1 MTEQSQA
8 LLTIDSFEDFEAG
21 NSGSFVLEEG
31 SYDGAIVCG
40 YTLNKANFEGKE
52 RILIQLIWQLVDE
65 EGNVHTLRGNGW
77 SISAS
82 DKSKM
87 RIELSKWFDTQDWG
101 KVCEILVK
109 GGILVKH
116 EDGGAHFDFDNFIG
130 KRGKLLI
137 AQKASKK
144 GSKYNV
150 ISSISPTKKKAAFT
164 YGEVP
169 WFLVEGDDVVD
180 AKLADGI
187 KIHRKEDSQKGA
199 PVMNSAAAATGSF
212 AAQPQASASAFAAIA
227 QAPQTQ
233 PQQFQNNAMWPAAA
247 APAAPN
253 PTPFANDG
261 DDLPF
266 SGDRA

>member
-8 LLTIDSFEDFEAG
+8 LLTIESFEKFEAG

-40 YTLNKANFEGKE
+40 YSINKANFEGKD
-52 RILIQLIWQLVDE
+52 RLLIQLLWQLTDDE
-65 EGNVHTLRGNGW
+65 DNVHTLRGNGW

-82 DKSKM
+82 EKSKM
-87 RIELSKWFDTQDWG
+87 RIELSKWFDTQDWT

-116 EDGGAHFDFDNFIG
+116 EDGGAHFNFDAFIG
-130 KRGKLLI
+130 KRGKLLV

-144 GSKYNV
+144 GTKYNV
-150 ISSISPTKKKAAFT
+150 ITSISPTKKKAAFT

-169 WFLVEGDDVVD
+169 WFLVEGDDIVD
-180 AKLADGI
+180 AKVADGI
-187 KIHRKEDSQKGA
+187 KIRRKDEDNGS
-199 PVMNSAAAATGSF
+199 SAIDPMSPAAGVTQAQTASF
-212 AAQPQASASAFAAIA
+212 AAVAQKAAHA
-227 QAPQTQ
+227 GQNQMWQAPAT
-233 PQQFQNNAMWPAAA
+233 PTD
-247 APAAPN
+247 PN
-253 PTPFANDG
+253 PTPAAPVVDDG

-266 SGDRA
+266 SGGRA

>member
-1 MTEQSQA
+1 MTEQAQA

-40 YTLNKANFEGKE
+40 YTLNKVNFEGKE
-52 RILIQLIWQLVDE
+52 RILIQLIWQLTDE

-82 DKSKM
+82 DKSKL

-116 EDGGAHFDFDNFIG
+116 EDGSAHFNFDNFIG
-130 KRGKLLI
+130 KRGKLLV

-150 ISSISPTKKKAAFT
+150 ISSISPTKKKGAFT

-169 WFLVEGDDVVD
+169 WFIVEGDDVVD

-187 KIHRKEDSQKGA
+187 KIHRKENQQTNTA
-199 PVMNSAAAATGSF
+199 PAMNPMAAATG
-212 AAQPQASASAFAAIA
+212 AFAAIA
-227 QAPQTQ
+227 QQQPQQPQQVQ
-233 PQQFQNNAMWPAAA
+233 PQQFQNNAMWPTATT
-247 APAAPN
+247 PTAPN
-253 PTPFANDG
+253 PTPFVND
-261 DDLPF
+261 DEELPF
-266 SGDRA
+266 

>member
-8 LLTIDSFEDFEAG
+8 LLTIESFEEFEAG

-40 YTLNKANFEGKE
+40 YTINKANFEGKE
-52 RILIQLIWQLVDE
+52 RLLVQLIWQLVDE
-65 EGNVHTLRGNGW
+65 EGNVHTIRGNGW
-77 SISAS
+77 TISANE
-82 DKSKM
+82 KSKM
-87 RIELSKWFDTQDWG
+87 RIELSKWFDTQDWA

-116 EDGGAHFDFDNFIG
+116 EDGGAHFNFDAFIG
-130 KRGKLLI
+130 KRGKLLV

-164 YGEVP
+164 YDEVP
-169 WFLVEGDDVVD
+169 WFLVEGEDIVE

-187 KIHRKEDSQKGA
+187 QIRRKEQDAKATPAVDPMSPVFGA
-199 PVMNSAAAATGSF
+199 T
-212 AAQPQASASAFAAIA
+212 AAQTVA
-227 QAPQTQ
+227 QQ
-233 PQQFQNNAMWPAAA
+233 PSNQYVP
-247 APAAPN
+247 PAAPISQPVAQPVAQQATIIPD
-253 PTPFANDG
+253 PT

-266 SGDRA
+266 

>member
-1 MTEQSQA
+1 MTEQSKA
-8 LLTIDSFEDFEAG
+8 LLTIESFEKFEAG

-40 YTLNKANFEGKE
+40 YTINKSNFEDKE
-52 RILIQLIWQLVDE
+52 RLLIQLIWQLVDE

-77 SISAS
+77 SISANE
-82 DKSKM
+82 KSKM
-87 RIELSKWFDTQDWG
+87 RVELSKWFDTQDWA

-116 EDGGAHFDFDNFIG
+116 EDGGAHFNFDAFIG
-130 KRGKLLI
+130 KRGKLLV

-150 ISSISPTKKKAAFT
+150 ITSISPTKKKAAFT

-169 WFLVEGDDVVD
+169 WFLVEGDDIVE

-187 KIHRKEDSQKGA
+187 QIRRKEQDAKATAAVDPMSPVFGA
-199 PVMNSAAAATGSF
+199 TS
-212 AAQPQASASAFAAIA
+212 AQPVAQKPAS
-227 QAPQTQ
+227 QYVP
-233 PQQFQNNAMWPAAA
+233 
-247 APAAPN
+247 PAAPIPQPVAQPVAQQATIIPD
-253 PTPFANDG
+253 PT

-266 SGDRA
+266 

>member
-8 LLTIDSFEDFEAG
+8 LLTIESFEEFEAG

-40 YTLNKANFEGKE
+40 YSINKANFEGKD
-52 RILIQLIWQLVDE
+52 RLLIQLIWQLVDE

-82 DKSKM
+82 EKSKM
-87 RIELSKWFDTQDWG
+87 RIELSKWFDTQDWS

-116 EDGGAHFDFDNFIG
+116 EDGGAHFNFDAFIG
-130 KRGKLLI
+130 KRGKLLV

-144 GSKYNV
+144 GAKYNV

-169 WFLVEGDDVVD
+169 WFLVEGDDIVE

-187 KIHRKEDSQKGA
+187 QIRRKEQGAKGTA
-199 PVMNSAAAATGSF
+199 AVDPMSPVFGATV
-212 AAQPQASASAFAAIA
+212 AQQ
-227 QAPQTQ
+227 
-233 PQQFQNNAMWPAAA
+233 PAASQYVPPA
-247 APAAPN
+247 APAPTAGQNQMWPSPATPTAPN
-253 PTPFANDG
+253 PTPAQVEVGED
-261 DDLPF
+261 DLDLPF
-266 SGDRA
+266 

>member
-1 MTEQSQA
+1 MTEQSKA
-8 LLTIDSFEDFEAG
+8 LLTIESFEEFEAG
-21 NSGSFVLEEG
+21 NSGSSFVLEEG

-40 YTLNKANFEGKE
+40 YSINKANFEGKD
-52 RILIQLIWQLVDE
+52 RLLIQLLWQLTDD

-82 DKSKM
+82 EKSKM
-87 RIELSKWFDTQDWG
+87 RIELSKWFDTQDWA

-116 EDGGAHFDFDNFIG
+116 EDGSAHFNFDAFIG
-130 KRGKLLI
+130 KRGKLLV

-144 GSKYNV
+144 GTKYNV
-150 ISSISPTKKKAAFT
+150 ISSISPTKKRAAFT

-169 WFLVEGDDVVD
+169 WFLVEGEDIVE

-187 KIHRKEDSQKGA
+187 QIRRKEQDAKATAAVDPMSPVFGA
-199 PVMNSAAAATGSF
+199 T
-212 AAQPQASASAFAAIA
+212 AAQPVA
-227 QAPQTQ
+227 QQTANQ
-233 PQQFQNNAMWPAAA
+233 YVP
-247 APAAPN
+247 PAAPISQPVAQPVAQQTTIIPD
-253 PTPFANDG
+253 PT

-266 SGDRA
+266 

>member
-1 MTEQSQA
+1 MTEQSKA
-8 LLTIDSFEDFEAG
+8 LLTIESFEEFEAG

-40 YTLNKANFEGKE
+40 YTINKANFEGKE
-52 RILIQLIWQLVDE
+52 RLLIQLIWQLVDE

-77 SISAS
+77 TISANE
-82 DKSKM
+82 KSKM
-87 RIELSKWFDTQDWG
+87 RVELSKWFDTQDWA

-116 EDGGAHFDFDNFIG
+116 EDGGAHFNFDAFIG

-144 GSKYNV
+144 GTKYNV

-164 YGEVP
+164 YSEVP
-169 WFLVEGDDVVD
+169 WFLVEGDDIVE

-187 KIHRKEDSQKGA
+187 QIRRKEQDAKATAAVDPMSPVFGA
-199 PVMNSAAAATGSF
+199 T
-212 AAQPQASASAFAAIA
+212 AAQPVAQQPAS
-227 QAPQTQ
+227 QYVP
-233 PQQFQNNAMWPAAA
+233 
-247 APAAPN
+247 PAAPISQPVAQPVTQQATIIPD
-253 PTPFANDG
+253 PT

-266 SGDRA
+266 

>member
-8 LLTIDSFEDFEAG
+8 LLTIESFEEFEAG

-40 YTLNKANFEGKE
+40 YTINKANFEGKE
-52 RILIQLIWQLVDE
+52 RLLIQLIWQLVDE

-77 SISAS
+77 TISANE
-82 DKSKM
+82 KSKM
-87 RIELSKWFDTQDWG
+87 RVELSKWFDTQDWA

-116 EDGGAHFDFDNFIG
+116 ADGGAHFNFDAFIG
-130 KRGKLLI
+130 KRGKLLV

-144 GSKYNV
+144 GTKYNV

-164 YGEVP
+164 YSEVP
-169 WFLVEGDDVVD
+169 WFLVEGDDIVE

-187 KIHRKEDSQKGA
+187 QIRRKEQDAKATSAVDPMSPVFGA
-199 PVMNSAAAATGSF
+199 T
-212 AAQPQASASAFAAIA
+212 AAQPVAQQPAS
-227 QAPQTQ
+227 QYVP
-233 PQQFQNNAMWPAAA
+233 
-247 APAAPN
+247 PAAPIPQPVAQPVTQQATIIPD
-253 PTPFANDG
+253 PT

-266 SGDRA
+266 

>member
-8 LLTIDSFEDFEAG
+8 LLTIDSFEEFEAG
-21 NSGSFVLEEG
+21 NSGSSFVLEEG

-40 YTLNKANFEGKE
+40 YTINKANFEGKD
-52 RILIQLIWQLVDE
+52 RLLVQLLWQLTDD

-82 DKSKM
+82 EKSKM
-87 RIELSKWFDTQDWG
+87 RIELSKWFDTQDWA

-116 EDGGAHFDFDNFIG
+116 ADGGAHFNFDAFIS
-130 KRGKLLI
+130 KRGKLLV
-137 AQKASKK
+137 AQKTSKK

-150 ISSISPTKKKAAFT
+150 ITSISPTKKKAAFT

-169 WFLVEGDDVVD
+169 WFLVEGEDIVD

-187 KIHRKEDSQKGA
+187 KIRRKDDANGTAAIDPMSPAAGVTQSQTA
-199 PVMNSAAAATGSF
+199 
-212 AAQPQASASAFAAIA
+212 AFAAVA
-227 QAPQTQ
+227 QKASTAG
-233 PQQFQNNAMWPAAA
+233 QNQMWPS
-247 APAAPN
+247 PATPTTPN
-253 PTPFANDG
+253 PTPVAPVVDDG

-266 SGDRA
+266 

>member
-8 LLTIDSFEDFEAG
+8 LLTIDSFEEFEAG
-21 NSGSFVLEEG
+21 NSGSSFVLEEG

-40 YTLNKANFEGKE
+40 YSINKANFEGKD
-52 RILIQLIWQLVDE
+52 RLLVQLLWQLADD

-77 SISAS
+77 TISAN

-87 RIELSKWFDTQDWG
+87 RVELSKWFDTQDWA
-101 KVCEILVK
+101 KVCDILVK

-116 EDGGAHFDFDNFIG
+116 EDGGAHFNFDAFIG
-130 KRGKLLI
+130 KRGKLLV

-150 ISSISPTKKKAAFT
+150 ITSISPTKKKAAFS

-169 WFLVEGDDVVD
+169 WFLVEGEDIVE

-187 KIHRKEDSQKGA
+187 QIRRKEQDAKATAAVDPMSPVFGA
-199 PVMNSAAAATGSF
+199 TS
-212 AAQPQASASAFAAIA
+212 
-227 QAPQTQ
+227 TQ
-233 PQQFQNNAMWPAAA
+233 PVTPKASSVGQNQMWPT
-247 APAAPN
+247 PATPVAPN
-253 PTPFANDG
+253 PTPAAPVVD
-261 DDLPF
+261 DDMDLPF
-266 SGDRA
+266 

>member
-8 LLTIDSFEDFEAG
+8 LLTIESFEEFEAG
-21 NSGSFVLEEG
+21 NSGSSFILEEG

-40 YTLNKANFEGKE
+40 YTINKANFEGKD
-52 RILIQLIWQLVDE
+52 RLLIQLLWQLNDD

-77 SISAS
+77 TISANE
-82 DKSKM
+82 KSKM
-87 RIELSKWFDTQDWG
+87 RVELSKWFDTQDWA

-116 EDGGAHFDFDNFIG
+116 EDGGAHFNFDAFIG
-130 KRGKLLI
+130 KRGKLLV

-164 YGEVP
+164 YDEVP
-169 WFLVEGDDVVD
+169 WFLVEGEDIVE

-187 KIHRKEDSQKGA
+187 QIRRKDEANGTAAINPMSPAAGVTQAQTAAFAAVAQKGA
-199 PVMNSAAAATGSF
+199 PTG
-212 AAQPQASASAFAAIA
+212 
-227 QAPQTQ
+227 
-233 PQQFQNNAMWPAAA
+233 QNQMWPA
-247 APAAPN
+247 PATPTAPN
-253 PTPFANDG
+253 PTPAAPVVNDEN
-261 DDLPF
+261 DLPF
-266 SGDRA
+266 

>member
-8 LLTIDSFEDFEAG
+8 LLTIESFEEFEAG
-21 NSGSFVLEEG
+21 NSGSSFVLEEG

-40 YTLNKANFEGKE
+40 YSINKANFEGKD
-52 RILIQLIWQLVDE
+52 RLLIQLLWQLTDD

-77 SISAS
+77 TISANE
-82 DKSKM
+82 KSKM
-87 RIELSKWFDTQDWG
+87 RVELSKWFDTQDWA

-116 EDGGAHFDFDNFIG
+116 EDGGAHFNFDAFIG
-130 KRGKLLI
+130 KRGKLLV

-144 GSKYNV
+144 GTKYNV

-164 YGEVP
+164 YSEVP
-169 WFLVEGDDVVD
+169 WFLVEGDDIVE

-187 KIHRKEDSQKGA
+187 QIRRKEQDAKATAAVDPMSPVFGA
-199 PVMNSAAAATGSF
+199 T
-212 AAQPQASASAFAAIA
+212 AAQPVAQQPAS
-227 QAPQTQ
+227 QYVP
-233 PQQFQNNAMWPAAA
+233 
-247 APAAPN
+247 PAAPISQPVAQPVTQQATIIPD
-253 PTPFANDG
+253 PT

-266 SGDRA
+266 

>member
-8 LLTIDSFEDFEAG
+8 LLTIESFEEFEAG

-40 YTLNKANFEGKE
+40 YTINKANFEGKE
-52 RILIQLIWQLVDE
+52 RSLVQLIWQLVDE

-77 SISAS
+77 TISS
-82 DKSKM
+82 NEKSKM
-87 RIELSKWFDTQDWG
+87 RIELSKWFDTQDWA

-116 EDGGAHFDFDNFIG
+116 ADGGAHFNFAAFIG
-130 KRGKLLI
+130 KRGKLLV
-137 AQKASKK
+137 AEKASKK

-150 ISSISPTKKKAAFT
+150 ISSISPTKKKGAFT

-169 WFLVEGDDVVD
+169 WFLVEGDDIVV

-187 KIHRKEDSQKGA
+187 QIRRKEQDAK
-199 PVMNSAAAATGSF
+199 AT
-212 AAQPQASASAFAAIA
+212 AAINPMSPVFGA
-227 QAPQTQ
+227 TATQ
-233 PQQFQNNAMWPAAA
+233 PVAQQPASQYVP
-247 APAAPN
+247 PAAPIPQPVAQPVAQQATIIPD
-253 PTPFANDG
+253 PT

-266 SGDRA
+266 